1 MDNKK
6 SEKYGVGNY
15 YPLFFGM
22 LCRIRKPNGVW
33 VVQVVWSRLFT
44 VLGVLA
50 VALYMLLTAFVYFY
64 FRIAIKYDEMT
75 VGKALAYPFD
85 RSALRVAIGD
95 YNIAQAEQCIKEAKW
110 RDAYKNLAFG
120 TGRSPKNV
128 RGAMLLAE
136 FYISPMFKRPD
147 MAIKVME
154 RSLVYAKN
162 DTQFMR
168 LYMRTLIDQTEDR
181 RLLDVAEKLL
191 TSGTLTNNDVIAYL
205 AMSVSSVYSLHG
217 NFEKSKDYLVKYKLD
232 KTLPG
237 ILRLSKNEWEQGNR
251 EEAINI
257 IAQNFNYAKNK
268 EPLYAILVNYYK
280 TMGDL
285 EKARQYSMLRSIEN
299 PFSVEQRMEYLN
311 LQAKTGDAEAV
322 KKAEESLLKQYAG
335 DYNAMLVLGNYAAD
349 NGNIALM
356 RKIYDGAIV
365 NNFPI
370 GAFCLL
376 LLETMITDGDYK
388 GAVDFSEEIL
398 KEKPVWARRY
408 EDVLGCLRAISYYA
422 TGNANMSE
430 IIMKDVLNRGTAT
443 PRVLVATARRMDKL
457 GAMAFAQKL
466 LETAVEKYPKHQLAL
481 TRLIQFEIN
490 QGNSTNLDKH
500 IVRLLAMRRPP
511 RELVLEARKNLSSDK
526 FIFTKNRDKI
536 MREIDTLVNSK
547 NATSTNTET
556 GGDRITETP
565 VFGEAL

>member
-1 MDNKK
+1 
-6 SEKYGVGNY
+6 
-15 YPLFFGM
+15 
-22 LCRIRKPNGVW
+22 
-33 VVQVVWSRLFT
+33 
-44 VLGVLA
+44 
-50 VALYMLLTAFVYFY
+50 
-64 FRIAIKYDEMT
+64 
-75 VGKALAYPFD
+75 
-85 RSALRVAIGD
+85 
-95 YNIAQAEQCIKEAKW
+95 
-110 RDAYKNLAFG
+110 
-120 TGRSPKNV
+120 
-128 RGAMLLAE
+128 
-136 FYISPMFKRPD
+136 
-147 MAIKVME
+147 
-154 RSLVYAKN
+154 
-162 DTQFMR
+162 
-168 LYMRTLIDQTEDR
+168 
-181 RLLDVAEKLL
+181 
-191 TSGTLTNNDVIAYL
+191 
-205 AMSVSSVYSLHG
+205 
-217 NFEKSKDYLVKYKLD
+217 
-232 KTLPG
+232 
-237 ILRLSKNEWEQGNR
+237 
-251 EEAINI
+251 
-257 IAQNFNYAKNK
+257 
-268 EPLYAILVNYYK
+268 
-280 TMGDL
+280 
-285 EKARQYSMLRSIEN
+285 MLRSIEN